1 MAKPPVVE
9 PREIDIAAKIAR
21 GEGSQGLRN
30 AALLYV
36 LFGTAMTPGEIS
48 RLTVDD
54 YLRANGTVRKQH
66 LVRAEISYNG
76 YERKLRWSNE
86 KVVGAMDEYMA
97 WRLENKVGLGTEG
110 RYRGLDPHSAL
121 FQNGRSPGG
130 FKATSY
136 MKDGVRRESAMVL
149 SALFKKL
156 LSQAGV
162 EGSALSGR
170 RTFAVLL
177 ARQGKDP
184 ALVREVMGL
193 RNISEA
199 REIMRTDPVR
209 MADIV
214 AKVF

>member
-9 PREIDIAAKIAR
+9 PKDIDIAAKIAR
-21 GEGSQGLRN
+21 VEGSQGIRN
-30 AALLYV
+30 AALIYV

-48 RLTVDD
+48 KLTVDD

-76 YERKLRWSNE
+76 YERPLRWSNP
-86 KVVGAMDEYMA
+86 KVVAAIDDYLE
-97 WRLENKVGLGTEG
+97 WRIKNKVGLGTEG
-110 RYRGLDPHSAL
+110 RYRSLDPHSAL
-121 FQNGRSPGG
+121 FQNGRTPGG

-136 MKDGVRRESAMVL
+136 VKDGVQRESAMVL

-156 LSQAGV
+156 LKQAGV
-162 EGSALSGR
+162 NGSALSGR

-184 ALVREVMGL
+184 ALVRELMGL

-199 REIMRTDPVR
+199 REAMRHDPVR
-209 MADIV
+209 MADIM

>member
-9 PREIDIAAKIAR
+9 PKDIDIAAQIAR
-21 GEGSQGLRN
+21 GEGSQGVRN

-48 RLTVDD
+48 KLTVDD
-54 YLRANGTVRKQH
+54 YLRANGTIRKQH

-76 YERKLRWSNE
+76 YERPLRWSNA
-86 KVVGAMDEYMA
+86 KVVAAMDDYVT
-97 WRLENKVGLGTEG
+97 WRLDNKVGLGTEG
-110 RYRGLDPHSAL
+110 RFRGLDPHSAL

-130 FKATSY
+130 FRATSY

-156 LSQAGV
+156 LKQAGV